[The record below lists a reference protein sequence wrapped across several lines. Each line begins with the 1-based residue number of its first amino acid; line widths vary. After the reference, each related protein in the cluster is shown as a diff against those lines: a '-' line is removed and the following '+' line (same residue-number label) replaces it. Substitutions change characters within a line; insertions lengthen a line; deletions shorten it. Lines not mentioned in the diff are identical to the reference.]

1 VTSIAATEALR
12 PGESPSGDFAAS
24 PSPESIEPET
34 TRLPPPEERRSSR
47 APGRQKT
54 TSKERL
60 EALTHGRKA
69 VLCVDSVSVSFD
81 GFKALNQ
88 LTLVLDEGE
97 LRCIIGPNGAGKTTL
112 MDIITGKTLPD
123 EGTVFLVGQGRDL
136 IGLDEHEIAQLGICR
151 KFQRPTVFPGHSV
164 LENLELAVAGRRGV
178 WNALFGRLSAE
189 QRANI
194 DRALE
199 TVGLVEARERLAGEL
214 SHGQKQWLEI
224 GMLLVQSPRLLLVDE
239 PVAGM
244 THAEMDRTAELL
256 SSLAGERTVVVVE
269 HDMDFV
275 RQIAKKVT
283 VLHEGSVLAEGSL
296 DEMKAHPKVVEVYLG
311 ASHAQR

>member
-1 VTSIAATEALR
+1 MTVAASEALR
-12 PGESPSGDFAAS
+12 AGETA
-24 PSPESIEPET
+24 PESAEPET
-34 TRLPPPEERRSSR
+34 TRVPPREDKPSVRPRDERPSARR
-47 APGRQKT
+47 LKT

-60 EALTHGRKA
+60 EVLTHGRKA

-81 GFKALNQ
+81 GFKALNE

-112 MDIITGKTLPD
+112 MDVITGKTMPD

-136 IGLDEHEIAQLGICR
+136 LGLGEHEIAQLGICR
-151 KFQRPTVFPGHSV
+151 KFQRPTVFPGHTV
-164 LENLELAVAGRRGV
+164 LENLELAVAGKRNV
-178 WNALFGRLSAE
+178 WSALFGRLAPE
-189 QRANI
+189 QRASME
-194 DRALE
+194 RSLE
-199 TVGLVEARERLAGEL
+199 TVGLVEARHRLAGEL

-224 GMLLVQSPRLLLVDE
+224 GMLLVQSPRVLLVDE

-244 THAEMDRTAELL
+244 THVEMERTAELL
-256 SSLAGERTVVVVE
+256 KSLAGERTVVVVE

-275 RQIAKKVT
+275 RSIANKVT

-296 DEMKAHPKVVEVYLG
+296 DEMKVHPKVVEVYLG
-311 ASHAQR
+311 AEHAER